1 MNVIADHLADHVVK
15 VYGLLKF
22 NFSDK
27 DMLSIED
34 GKSDCWI
41 MYFEGVVVIEWG
53 QC

>member
-1 MNVIADHLADHVVK
+1 MNVITNHLADHVVK

-27 DMLSIED
+27 DMLSVEE

-41 MYFEGVVVIEWG
+41 MYFEGVVVIE
-53 QC
+53 